1 MKACNFIKKEALTQL
16 FSCEYWEI
24 VKKIFFI
31 EHLWWLF
38 LEIFSKVWGCFCL
51 CYCKMFLMEWRC
63 FLQYNINHY
72 GTMKL

>member
-38 LEIFSKVWGCFCL
+38 LEIFSKV
-51 CYCKMFLMEWRC
+51 
-63 FLQYNINHY
+63 
-72 GTMKL
+72 